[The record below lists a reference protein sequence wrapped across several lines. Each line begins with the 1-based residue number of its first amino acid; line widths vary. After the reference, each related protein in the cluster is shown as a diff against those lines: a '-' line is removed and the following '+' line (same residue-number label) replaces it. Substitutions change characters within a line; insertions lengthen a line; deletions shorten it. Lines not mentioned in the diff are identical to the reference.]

1 MKIAGRPIGPEAPP
15 YLLAEV
21 SANHGGDLERAKR
34 IIRLAAA
41 NGANA
46 VKLQAYTA
54 DDLTIASDRP
64 EFTLSRGLWAGRTLH
79 DLYAEA
85 GTPYDWMPPLFAA
98 ALEAGLPAFASVFSP
113 AAIAALEPLDPP
125 AYKIASFEAVDLELI
140 AAVART
146 GRPLIV
152 SAGLCTA
159 EEIEDALAAA
169 RAAGAAQIGIMKCTS
184 AYPAPADAQNLLT
197 IPDMIDRF
205 GLPVGFS
212 DHTTGNGA
220 AVAAVALGACM
231 IEKHFID
238 AREPATPDSP
248 FSCLPGQLAE
258 LRRDMD
264 EAWAARGSVAYGVSE
279 AERPSLAYR
288 RSLFCLRDLAA
299 GERLAAED
307 VGCIRPGYGLEPKH
321 GPALV
326 GRTAKRAIARGEP
339 LAWDMFDD

>member
-1 MKIAGRPIGPEAPP
+1 
-15 YLLAEV
+15 
-21 SANHGGDLERAKR
+21 
-34 IIRLAAA
+34 
-41 NGANA
+41 
-46 VKLQAYTA
+46 
-54 DDLTIASDRP
+54 
-64 EFTLSRGLWAGRTLH
+64 
-79 DLYAEA
+79 
-85 GTPYDWMPPLFAA
+85 MPPLFAA

-113 AAIAALEPLDPP
+113 AAIEALEPLDPP

-248 FSCLPGQLAE
+248 FSCLPDQLAE

-288 RSLFCLRDLAA
+288 RSLFIAA
-299 GERLAAED
+299 DVPAGTTLERRHLT
-307 VGCIRPGYGLEPKH
+307 VIRPGHGLAPREL
-321 GPALV
+321 GRLL
-326 GRTAKRAIARGEP
+326 GRTARRDLKRGEP
-339 LAWDMFDD
+339 LTWDLVEREPVT